1 VQDLSVSG
9 NPAPSGKPVQP
20 VSVHHVPGQYVEVSI
35 FATRTVTDLFVLQIE
50 AVTLPG
56 AAGMFV

>member
-1 VQDLSVSG
+1 
-9 NPAPSGKPVQP
+9 
-20 VSVHHVPGQYVEVSI
+20 VSI